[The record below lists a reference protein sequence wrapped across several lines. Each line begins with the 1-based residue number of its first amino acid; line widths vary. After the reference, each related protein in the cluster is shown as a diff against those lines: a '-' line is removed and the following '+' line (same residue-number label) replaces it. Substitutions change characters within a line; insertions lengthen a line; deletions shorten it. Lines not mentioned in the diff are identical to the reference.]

1 MAQRKSEKAQEG
13 VGEWQRPELEGE
25 GVIDIDALQVQSEVP
40 STTRQL
46 TGYWVFIFAAVAVL
60 ASLFHLYT
68 AGYRPLP
75 AMEQRPIHMASMLF
89 LGFLIYPAAKSRLA
103 GNPGITDVILALVG
117 AGSAYYLAYN
127 YLDIVMRGGYPTQSD
142 IVVGTVFCLVVLEA
156 ARRTIGMF
164 LVVLSA
170 VFLAYLFFGPSLPGV
185 LAHGGFSYERIIRQM
200 YMSTEGIFGVAVGV
214 SATYVYIFILFGA
227 FLQKSGT
234 TTFFTNL
241 AFAAAGHSPGG
252 PAKVGIL
259 ASGMMGMI
267 QGSSAANVASTG
279 VFTIPLMKRL
289 GFKGYF
295 AAAVEAVASCGGQF
309 LPPVMGASA
318 FIMAEYLQVPYAQVA
333 LGAILPAVLYYAAV
347 YLQVHLRARK
357 LGMQGLPRDRLPI
370 VRNVVLSHGH
380 LVLPIFLLIG
390 MLLFGF
396 TPLFAAFFSI
406 IGVIVISALR
416 AHTRMGLRDVVDALV
431 LGARNTISTAIACA
445 AVGFIVGTAALSGI
459 GLLMTQSIIGIADGN
474 LLPALLLAAGASLF
488 LSFGLP
494 TTSVY
499 IITATLAAP
508 SLVEMGLPPLVA
520 HLFCYYWGGVSAIT
534 PPVALAAYVGAGI
547 ANAPLMKSGFTAMR
561 LGMAAYIV
569 PFVFV
574 YAPALVLWQSAPLW
588 QVAVAAAS
596 GLVAVICM
604 AALGEQYAFRALSL
618 PKLGLLLVAVIL
630 IVVPALWTSAV
641 AVIIVCCLLGYEY
654 SRSRNA
660 TAEPA
665 ANTHTHTKG

>member
-1 MAQRKSEKAQEG
+1 MTERD
-13 VGEWQRPELEGE
+13 QRPSRQKTEWTRPDLEGE
-25 GVIDIDALQVQSEVP
+25 GVIDLDALQGNAEAH

-46 TGYWVFIFAAVAVL
+46 TGVWAKVFAGVAIVS
-60 ASLFHLYT
+60 SLFHFYT
-68 AGYRPLP
+68 AGYQPMA
-75 AMEQRPIHMASMLF
+75 AMEQRPIHLAFMLF
-89 LGFLIYPAAKSRLA
+89 LGFLIYPASKAPRRGSPPIWDVALA
-103 GNPGITDVILALVG
+103 VIG
-117 AGSAYYLAYN
+117 AVTAYYLAYN
-127 YLDIVMRGGYPTQSD
+127 YLDIVMRGGFPTQTD
-142 IVVGTVFCLVVLEA
+142 IVMGTVFCLVILEA

-164 LVVLSA
+164 LVVLSL
-170 VFLAYLFFGPSLPGV
+170 VFLGYLAFGPYLPGV

-200 YMSTEGIFGVAVGV
+200 YMSTEGVFGVAVGV
-214 SATYVYIFILFGA
+214 SATYVYLFILFGA

-241 AFAAAGHSPGG
+241 AFAAAGHTPGG

-318 FIMAEYLQVPYAQVA
+318 FIMAEYLQMPYAVIA

-347 YLQVHLRARK
+347 YLQVHLRAKK
-357 LGMQGLPRDRLPI
+357 LAMEGLPRDRLPKVKAVI
-370 VRNVVLSHGH
+370 RSRGH
-380 LVLPIFLLIG
+380 LVLPIFVLIG

-406 IGVIVISALR
+406 LSVVVISATHR
-416 AHTRMGLRDVVDALV
+416 ETRMSFADIIDALV

-445 AVGFIVGTAALSGI
+445 SVGFIVGAVALSGI
-459 GLLMTQSIIGIADGN
+459 GLLLTQSIIGFAGDN
-474 LLPALLLAAGASLF
+474 LLLALLLAAAASLF

-499 IITATLAAP
+499 IITATLVAP
-508 SLVEMGLPPLVA
+508 SLVQMGVPPLVA
-520 HLFCYYWGGVSAIT
+520 HLFCYYWGGVSSIT

-547 ANAPLMKSGFTAMR
+547 ANASVMKSGFTAMR

-574 YAPALVLWQSAPLW
+574 YWPSLVLWQNADPLRLMAAIACG
-588 QVAVAAAS
+588 AVT
-596 GLVAVICM
+596 VVCM
-604 AALGEQYAFRALSL
+604 ACVGERYLFRRLGTVKLALLSSC
-618 PKLGLLLVAVIL
+618 VIL
-630 IVVPALWTSAV
+630 VMLSSAV
-641 AVIIVCCLLGYEY
+641 ANVAAVAIVATIVAFEFRA
-654 SRSRNA
+654 SRRS
-660 TAEPA
+660 A
-665 ANTHTHTKG
+665 AGAAAR